1 MQFIYGLSKSGISLA
16 KYLNKKN
23 ESFNCWDD
31 DQIVRE
37 RAKKL
42 LKNIKL
48 VNPKKNCLDGY
59 NKIYVSPGISTRKK
73 NFIKTKNYKIK
84 LARDLNLYWHNIVNQ
99 KLVAITGTNGKS
111 TTTKLIG
118 EILMNSN
125 LSTFVGGNIGTP
137 LFDSFLKKEKYTHHV
152 IELSSFQLELI
163 KDFNPTVSILLN
175 LSKDHLD
182 RYNNFGDYINQK
194 KKIFSTNGLGFNII
208 SLDDFESMKLF
219 NNKKICNKI
228 SFSISNSKADI
239 FYKDNYIYDN
249 YFFNKK
255 RIKIHKISSDLNG
268 NYNYQNILVSY
279 VVSKIFKI
287 HLNIFKKTL
296 TNFIGLPHRNEIIEK
311 NNKFIAINNSKAT
324 NVNAAYYSLQNY
336 NDVFLILGG
345 QAKEKNFKKLTK
357 LYKNIIQVYIY
368 GKSAKLIS
376 NQIKSKIYVIILE
389 TLEQVIEK
397 IFDEIKNQNQK
408 INILFAPAC
417 TSYDQYKNFEERGK
431 HFTKLI
437 KKYSKKI

>member
-31 DQIVRE
+31 DQKVRQQV
-37 RAKKL
+37 KKI
-42 LKNIKL
+42 LKNAKL
-48 VNPKKNCLDGY
+48 INPKKNNLDRY
-59 NKIYVSPGISTRKK
+59 DKIYVSPGISIRKK
-73 NFIKTKNYKIK
+73 NYLKIKNYKIK
-84 LARDLNLYWHNIVNQ
+84 VARDLNLYWHKIVNQ
-99 KLVAITGTNGKS
+99 KLVAVTGTNGKS

-118 EILMNSN
+118 EIFTNSN

-137 LFDSFLKKEKYTHHV
+137 LFDSFLNKEKYTHHV

-163 KDFNPTVSILLN
+163 KDFNPTVSIILN

-182 RYNNFGDYINQK
+182 RYKNFKDYINQK
-194 KKIFSTNGLGFNII
+194 KKIFSTNGLGFNLI

-219 NNKKICNKI
+219 HNKKINNKI
-228 SFSISNSKADI
+228 SFSISNSNADI

-249 YFFNKK
+249 YFFNQKK
-255 RIKIHKISSDLNG
+255 VRIHKISSDLNG
-268 NYNYQNILVSY
+268 IYNYQNILVSY
-279 VVSKIFKI
+279 IVSKIFKI

-296 TNFIGLPHRNEIIEK
+296 TNFIGLPHRSEIIEK
-311 NNKFIAINNSKAT
+311 NKKFIAINNSKAT
-324 NVNAAYYSLQNY
+324 NVSSTYYSLQNY

-357 LYKNIIQVYIY
+357 LYQNIRQAYIY
-368 GKSAKLIS
+368 GKSANLIS
-376 NQIKSKIYVIILE
+376 NQIKSKIYVKKLE
-389 TLEQVIEK
+389 TLEQVINQ
-397 IFDEIKNQNQK
+397 IFDEIKNQHKK
-408 INILFAPAC
+408 IVILFAPAC
-417 TSYDQYKNFEERGK
+417 TSFDQYKNFEERGK